1 MYFRHKTVEMPKF
14 ILFVF
19 LLFSSLVSRA
29 QVTLNVTL
37 PANTPQ
43 NDSIY
48 VAGNFNNWNPKS
60 AIHRLIWNGS
70 FYALTLPTSSGNA
83 AFKFTRGSW
92 ETVEG
97 TATGNFVPDR
107 SFTYAPNLV
116 LNLTIAGWEDKKSG
130 GGGSGSTALSNVS
143 IISDTFYMPQLNRK
157 RRVWIYLPNDYKT
170 SSKVYPV
177 MYMHDGQNLFDAQT
191 SFSGEWGIDETM
203 SNLEK
208 NGYSG
213 CIVVGVDNGGAQRIN
228 EYSPFVNPSY
238 GGGQGEAYA
247 SFLVQTL
254 KPFIDKNYRSI
265 PDRNNTLIG
274 GSSLGAYIAAYTVVQ
289 YPEVFSRAAIF
300 SPAYWFSDSLFQH
313 IRSTTISEPIR
324 IYQVSG
330 ANESGSMVPLMQR
343 CDSLL
348 GAEGHALNDRKVVVK
363 QDGAHSEWFWKREF
377 LAAFNW
383 LLLPATQIDKALVQK
398 LQADTKVYPNPAQ
411 EVFTIKAEHAIDSLQ
426 LIDNMGKVIY
436 GKTLNQANARIDV
449 SNFAR
454 GNYIILLHAK
464 GVFYTKKVTLE

>member
-1 MYFRHKTVEMPKF
+1 MPKF

-19 LLFSSLVSRA
+19 LLVSSWVSRA

-43 NDSIY
+43 SDSIY
-48 VAGNFNNWNPKS
+48 AAGNFNNWNPKS
-60 AIHRLIWNGS
+60 AAHRLEKEGS
-70 FYALTLPTSSGNA
+70 VYKLTLA
-83 AFKFTRGSW
+83 AGTGVAEFKFTRGTWAS
-92 ETVEG
+92 VEA
-97 TATGNFVPDR
+97 TAAGNYIPNR
-107 SFTYAPNLV
+107 TFTYTPNLN
-116 LNLTIAGWEDKKSG
+116 LNLSVAGWEDKKVG
-130 GGGSGSTALSNVS
+130 GGTGSTALANVK
-143 IISDTFYMPQLNRK
+143 IISDTFWMPQLQRK
-157 RRVWIYLPNDYKT
+157 RRVWIYLPNDYAS
-170 SSKVYPV
+170 SSKMYPV
-177 MYMHDGQNLFDAQT
+177 MYMQDGQNLFDNLT

-203 SNLEK
+203 SDMEK

-213 CIVVGVDNGGAQRIN
+213 CIVVGIDNGGAQRIN
-228 EYSPFVNPSY
+228 EYSPFVNPTY

-254 KPFIDKNYRSI
+254 KPFIDKNYRSL

-274 GSSLGAYIAAYTVVQ
+274 GSSMGAYIAAYAIVQ

-300 SPAYWFSDSLFQH
+300 SPAYWFSDSLFQLM
-313 IRSTTISEPIR
+313 RSTTISEPIR

-330 ANESGSMVPLMQR
+330 SNESSSMVPLMVR

-377 LAAFNW
+377 PAAFNW

-398 LQADTKVYPNPAQ
+398 LQTETKVYPNPAQ
-411 EVFTIKAEHAIDSLQ
+411 DVFSIKAVEAMDSIQ
-426 LIDNMGKVIY
+426 LIDKMGIVVY
-436 GKTLNQANARIDV
+436 GKILNQASTRIDV
-449 SNFAR
+449 SDFAR
-454 GNYIILLHAK
+454 GNYIILVHAK
-464 GVFYTKKVTLE
+464 GVYYTKKVTLD